1 MLTPLMF
8 LPKMDLDLLE
18 PIDCD
23 LESEELEMEPLLLLF
38 LSGLVKLKFL
48 LFRVRELD
56 LTDLT
61 LY

>member
-1 MLTPLMF
+1 
-8 LPKMDLDLLE
+8 MDLDLLE